1 MEGGE
6 PIRGNAAVAAI
17 PMIRIAIPRRGENSK
32 RKQLPGDRLA
42 NPQNKNKTSPRN
54 TSSGSRQI
62 RNIEGEKHMKHTRWI
77 SILIL
82 ALFVL
87 AMLGSIQPASAATG
101 QICDQYGTTTQGNYI
116 VMNNRWGT
124 SATQCINVTTSG
136 FQIVQQDG
144 TGNLSGAP
152 VSYPAIYLGCHYSN
166 CSPNSPLPMQISAI
180 SSATSSTTET
190 YPSSGTYD
198 AAYDIWL
205 NADTNVS
212 GVQDTE
218 IMIWLN
224 HTGTIQPVGSSTGSA
239 TIAGHTWNV
248 WTGNNG
254 QNNVVSYQGSG
265 ITSMSF
271 SVLDFIKDTLSRGS
285 QYGTTAWYLTSI
297 QDGFEPWIG
306 GVGLA
311 VSNFSASVNGGGGG
325 GGPSL
330 TPTRTPTGPTP
341 TRTRTPSATTPA
353 PGGSTCSP
361 VTATI
366 TAPFTKDGAGTF
378 CWQSSN
384 LGSFINSW
392 NLAKLTVNGVDYTNK
407 YTFTSALP
415 AKINGYWY
423 ISYVGNYA
431 WSHLEAK

>member
-1 MEGGE
+1 
-6 PIRGNAAVAAI
+6 
-17 PMIRIAIPRRGENSK
+17 
-32 RKQLPGDRLA
+32 
-42 NPQNKNKTSPRN
+42 
-54 TSSGSRQI
+54 
-62 RNIEGEKHMKHTRWI
+62 MKHTRYLYTSVI
-77 SILIL
+77 TIVIVAL
-82 ALFVL
+82 ALTSVL
-87 AMLGSIQPASAATG
+87 VAIRPAAAATG

-190 YPSSGTYD
+190 YPSSGTWD

-205 NADTNVS
+205 NDTTNVS
-212 GVQDTE
+212 GVEKTE

-224 HTGTIQPVGSSTGSA
+224 HTGTIQPVGSQTGTAS
-239 TIAGHTWNV
+239 IAGKSWNV

-254 QNNVVSYQGSG
+254 QNNVVSYVANPAG
-265 ITSMSF
+265 ITSLSF
-271 SVLDFIKDTLSRGS
+271 SVKDFINNALSQGS

-297 QDGFEPWIG
+297 QDGFEPWIS

-311 VSNFSASVNGGGGG
+311 VSNFSASVSGGGGG
-325 GGPSL
+325 GGPTNTPVRTNTPGGP
-330 TPTRTPTGPTP
+330 TPTRTPTAG
-341 TRTRTPSATTPA
+341 S
-353 PGGSTCSP
+353 GGSTCSP
-361 VTATI
+361 VSATI
-366 TAPFTKDGAGTF
+366 TAPFTHDGAGTF
-378 CWQSSN
+378 CWQTSN
-384 LGSFINSW
+384 LGSYINSW
-392 NLAKLTVNGVDYTNK
+392 NLSKLTVNGVDFTNK
-407 YTFTSALP
+407 YAFTSALP

-423 ISYVGNYA
+423 VSYVGNYA
-431 WSHLEAK
+431 WSHFEAK

>member
-1 MEGGE
+1 
-6 PIRGNAAVAAI
+6 
-17 PMIRIAIPRRGENSK
+17 
-32 RKQLPGDRLA
+32 
-42 NPQNKNKTSPRN
+42 
-54 TSSGSRQI
+54 
-62 RNIEGEKHMKHTRWI
+62 MKHTRWI
-77 SILIL
+77 SIFIL

-87 AMLGSIQPASAATG
+87 AVLGSIQPASAATG

-152 VSYPAIYLGCHYSN
+152 VSYPAIYLGCHYGN

-190 YPSSGTYD
+190 YPGSGTYD

-361 VTATI
+361 VNATI

-407 YTFTSALP
+407 YAFTSALP

-431 WSHLEAK
+431 WSHFEAK